1 MIEPLIEELFKPL
14 PKKDVIERFLE
25 SATLVRSE
33 EYDCSDEWADT
44 IIHYIGS
51 DTEIVINEWLADEL
65 GADEGHP
72 DNMYYHEY
80 LYSMCVAMFKELK
93 DSKPFYSADRQEES
107 ELYGTKGMVRG
118 LPVIQFDQAQ
128 YAEYGEYKTYSM
140 SPETA
145 QKLLKKVKK

>member
-51 DTEIVINEWLADEL
+51 DTEIVAS
-65 GADEGHP
+65 EGHP
-72 DNMYYHEY
+72 DNTYYHEY